1 MVLVPFAEAGKRGK
15 VSKLADYRLNGK
27 LGHSATARSI
37 TSALGTFETCRMTL
51 RMSANQERPEVSG
64 ARSK

>member
-37 TSALGTFETCRMTL
+37 TSALGT
-51 RMSANQERPEVSG
+51 
-64 ARSK
+64 